1 MKRSPNLEYGQWAMM
16 ISILTNAVASWSRL
30 SDHHLWQDVIIILSG
45 LVFGVYGVLLAINW
59 RGISRRYSGLR
70 LSRSR
75 GRQELRRFLLIRAAG
90 VILLIGALAAIA
102 SSIFWIIALFSKT
115 A

>member
-1 MKRSPNLEYGQWAMM
+1 MKRSPVLEYGQWVMM
-16 ISILTNAVASWSRL
+16 ISILTSAIASWSRL

-45 LVFGVYGVLLAINW
+45 LVFGFYGVLLAMNW

-70 LSRSR
+70 LSGSKR
-75 GRQELRRFLLIRAAG
+75 RQELRRFLLIRAAG
-90 VILLIGALAAIA
+90 IVLVIGALAAIA
-102 SSIFWIIALFSKT
+102 SSVFWIIALFSET